1 MLINSLQTS
10 WGSRADGD
18 ANDAQRLA
26 PAPSPS
32 KVLTTPR
39 GAKSLIRFNV
49 RQKGGQTQT
58 RTEQDSA
65 WEKRGYA
72 AYDSG
77 TSYSEKHEAAGIQ
90 NSHEQP
96 QSMHF
101 SNASE

>member
-1 MLINSLQTS
+1 VAIQTS

-49 RQKGGQTQT
+49 RQKGGLTST

-65 WEKRGYA
+65 WEKRDCAVYE
-72 AYDSG
+72 SG
-77 TSYSEKHEAAGIQ
+77 TSYPEKQHEVTGMLNIR
-90 NSHEQP
+90 EQP

-101 SNASE
+101 SNPSQ